1 MKGEAF
7 WASAVQWARVGVGGV
22 VFLVAA
28 RSLPVEAIGAFGIA
42 AAPLRLLQVIHKGG
56 VEDAAVV
63 TDPADT
69 AGLAALQ
76 RVSVIAGLGA
86 AGLALATAPLVG
98 LAGEGVTALA
108 LALGLVPMVH
118 GAGAVADGQLR
129 RAARFRA
136 LALRTLAGQAAAA
149 GLAFWALWAGAGV
162 WALVGFTLVQ
172 AVIATALAVGM
183 AGWVRGPAGDV
194 RAAVA
199 RVWPL
204 ALRVLAGGLV
214 QPVLQVAIGA
224 VAGLAAAGVWQI
236 AVRVV
241 GLLEALTVVPLRFV
255 ALPRLARGGAG
266 EVPGLIRAA
275 GLAGVWVMGGTALAA
290 PAMVEALLGPEGAP
304 VVPVLQV
311 LCAGA
316 VAGGGVAVLNQAL
329 IGAGRGHAALRV
341 AVIAAGAALVA
352 GGVAL
357 AVWPGGVA
365 LALSQVAAGWL
376 ALALLLRGSGVG
388 LAAVLRPWGGIVA
401 MAPAVWAAGWLAGGT
416 GVWGVLAAQVVA
428 GTAALAAVMWGAR
441 WRGR

>member
-76 RVSVIAGLGA
+76 RVSLFAGLGA

-136 LALRTLAGQAAAA
+136 LALRTLAGQTAAA

-204 ALRVLAGGLV
+204 ALRVLAGGMV

-241 GLLEALTVVPLRFV
+241 GLLEALTVVPL
-255 ALPRLARGGAG
+255 P
-266 EVPGLIRAA
+266 
-275 GLAGVWVMGGTALAA
+275 
-290 PAMVEALLGPEGAP
+290 PA
-304 VVPVLQV
+304 QV
-311 LCAGA
+311 
-316 VAGGGVAVLNQAL
+316 
-329 IGAGRGHAALRV
+329 
-341 AVIAAGAALVA
+341 
-352 GGVAL
+352 
-357 AVWPGGVA
+357 
-365 LALSQVAAGWL
+365 
-376 ALALLLRGSGVG
+376 
-388 LAAVLRPWGGIVA
+388 
-401 MAPAVWAAGWLAGGT
+401 T
-416 GVWGVLAAQVVA
+416 VLAFTSDQAWRTLSFQ
-428 GTAALAAVMWGAR
+428 TASSRDLAYLFSANMRPLSAAFL
-441 WRGR
+441 